1 MKAFYDFEPS
11 ENDPQQIIGW
21 LAVMETA
28 IKSLNR
34 LDKNLC
40 LSHLPRVFQTFMS
53 ILSSSHDKK
62 VHVVVTNCLCSLM
75 QQCVQ
80 TNIDLFVE
88 DMGKQSDPVKSLLH
102 KIFSH
107 IESGLSYQ
115 YHMSWIFV
123 MKILAS
129 AFTCFKH
136 KETFSIVEKC
146 LSSLANLRESEQ
158 FDFKKEADIAI
169 GKAVQTYGPKLVI
182 DSIDLKITGDE

>member
-1 MKAFYDFEPS
+1 
-11 ENDPQQIIGW
+11 
-21 LAVMETA
+21 META

-34 LDKNLC
+34 LNKALC
-40 LSHLPRVFQTFMS
+40 LNHLPRIFQAFMS
-53 ILSSSHDKK
+53 ILSSSHSKK
-62 VHVVVTNCLCSLM
+62 VHIVVTNCLCSILE
-75 QQCVQ
+75 QCVQ

-88 DMGKQSDPVKSLLH
+88 DLHKQNDLTKSLLQ

-107 IESGLSYQ
+107 VESGLSYQ

-129 AFTCFKH
+129 SFTCFKNRN
-136 KETFSIVEKC
+136 TFPVVEKC